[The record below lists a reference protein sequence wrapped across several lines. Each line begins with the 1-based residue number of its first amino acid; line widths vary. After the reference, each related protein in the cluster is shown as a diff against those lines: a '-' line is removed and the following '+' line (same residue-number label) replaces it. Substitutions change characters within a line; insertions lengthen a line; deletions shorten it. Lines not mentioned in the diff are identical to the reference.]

1 MALKDEFTLVEKRV
15 NKLLVAHKENSDDYK
30 ITGMLDEYDA
40 SKIIDGSVKIIRK
53 QLDIITKDYSLGKRQ
68 YLEINTFLDKIR
80 KKLDDEVLKEDI
92 LVHGYGAYKNQ
103 YGIIEEKTMDEAYRD
118 FIYESREKLNSISV
132 QKMRLGNFSLR
143 KKAEKWKYWTP
154 IIVSNIISILALTIS
169 IISLCK
175 GVSNE

>member
-1 MALKDEFTLVEKRV
+1 MALKDEFALVEKSI
-15 NKLLVAHKENSDDYK
+15 NKLLVTYKENSDDYK
-30 ITGMLDEYDA
+30 TTGMLDEYDA

-53 QLDIITKDYSLGKRQ
+53 QLDIITKDYSLGKKQ
-68 YLEINTFLDKIR
+68 NSEINTFLDKIR

-92 LVHGYGAYKNQ
+92 LVHGYGVYKNR

-118 FIYESREKLNSISV
+118 FIYESREKLNTISV
-132 QKMRLGNFSLR
+132 QKMRLGNFSR
-143 KKAEKWKYWTP
+143 RNRVEKWKYWAP
-154 IIVSNIISILALTIS
+154 IVVSNIISILALTVS